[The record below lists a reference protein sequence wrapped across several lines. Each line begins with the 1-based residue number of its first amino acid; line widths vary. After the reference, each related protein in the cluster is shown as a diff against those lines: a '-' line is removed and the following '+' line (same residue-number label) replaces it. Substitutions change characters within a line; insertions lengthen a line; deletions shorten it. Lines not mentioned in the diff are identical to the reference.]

1 MRFLLPL
8 SLCFFVALGACS
20 KDDDEEETTED
31 GEETEESV
39 AEEAVTVIVDTN
51 QGKLT
56 IELDGVNSP
65 IAVKNFL
72 SYVDDGFYEGT
83 IFHRVIPGF
92 MIQGGGYT
100 KGPKKKKAGLK
111 PPITNEAK
119 NKITNARGTVAMAR
133 SNRANS
139 ATSQFFIN
147 LVDNSRLDHRGVKD
161 REFGYAVFGTI
172 TDGMDIIDKMAEIKT
187 HCPSSQKSGRC
198 NRPLGGLRDV
208 PSETILI
215 NSITRQE

>member
-1 MRFLLPL
+1 MRFLFPL

-20 KDDDEEETTED
+20 KDNEEEEAAEE
-31 GEETEESV
+31 GEETEEAV
-39 AEEAVTVIVDTN
+39 AGEMVTVTVDTS
-51 QGKLT
+51 QGQFT
-56 IELDGVNSP
+56 IELDGVGSP

-72 SYVDDGFYEGT
+72 AYVDDGFYEGT

-100 KGPKKKKAGLK
+100 KGPKKKKTGLK
-111 PPITNEAK
+111 DPIVNEAK
-119 NKITNARGTVAMAR
+119 NKVSNSRGTVAMAR
-133 SNRANS
+133 STRADS

-147 LVDNSRLDHRGVKD
+147 LVNNSRLDHRGVKD
-161 REFGYAVFGTI
+161 REFGYAVFGTV
-172 TDGMDIIDKMAEIKT
+172 TKGMDIIDKMAEIKT